1 VSLLGSLP
9 LVSSKAK
16 GWPWKEETDP
26 SVYAGRTD
34 WPRISIVTPSFNQA
48 QFLEETIRSVLLQN
62 YPNLEYI
69 VIDGGSTDGSV
80 EIIKKYEPW
89 IDYWVSEK
97 DRGQSHA
104 INKGLERCNG
114 VWFNWLNSDDY
125 FFPGALH
132 ALITKAKKERSK
144 IVSGQTMNIG
154 MGIANSCYSTKVR
167 ADWPDTLFF
176 LQVNQPGSLLDLPE
190 VRKAGGVREDLRLCM
205 DLDLWLRI
213 LWRGGSEILGQTDK
227 RIAAYRYH
235 DDSKT
240 CMAEDAF
247 ALEEYGLLADL
258 AEQAGVDTELVPELR
273 KLREACGPKRMS
285 LNGPPKKEVTT
296 ADAERAWFGRLL
308 IEDSLLYRA
317 YRKLCQPSE
326 RPRSLIRILGELRA
340 QLQKDFP
347 EKVWDISRTALIRA
361 MQIEKRLNMATV
373 WKVLRLGAG
382 PKEWRELVRL
392 AIRP

>member
-1 VSLLGSLP
+1 MGLLQFLP
-9 LVSSKAK
+9 AADAARR
-16 GWPWKEETDP
+16 GWPWIEETDP
-26 SVYAGRTD
+26 AVYAGRTD
-34 WPRISIVTPSFNQA
+34 WPRISIVTPSYNQG

-62 YPNLEYI
+62 YPNLQYI

-89 IDYWVSEK
+89 IDSWVSEK

-125 FFPGALH
+125 LFPSALH
-132 ALITKAKKERSK
+132 TLITKAKKDNSK
-144 IVSGQTMNIG
+144 ILSGQTMNIG
-154 MGIANSCYSTKVR
+154 LGTANSCYSSMVKIQ
-167 ADWPDTLFF
+167 WPKTLFF

-190 VRKAGGVREDLRLCM
+190 VRKVGGVREDLRLCM

-213 LWRGGSEILGQTDK
+213 LWRGGSEVLGQTGE

-240 CMAEDAF
+240 CAAEDAF
-247 ALEEYGLLADL
+247 AQEEYVILADL
-258 AEQAGVDTELVPELR
+258 AEQSGVDAGLAPGLQ
-273 KLREACGPKRMS
+273 KIREACCPKRIP
-285 LNGPPKKEVTT
+285 LNGSPKKEVI
-296 ADAERAWFGRLL
+296 AEVAARVWLERML

-317 YRKLCQPSE
+317 YRKLCKPSD
-326 RPRSLIRILGELRA
+326 RPEGLALILDELKVQIEKLFPGQFSEIL
-340 QLQKDFP
+340 
-347 EKVWDISRTALIRA
+347 RTALLRA
-361 MQIEKRLNMATV
+361 MQIEKRLSIGIA
-373 WKVLRLGAG
+373 WKVFCLGAG

>member
-1 VSLLGSLP
+1 M
-9 LVSSKAK
+9 
-16 GWPWKEETDP
+16 EETNP
-26 SVYAGRTD
+26 AVYAGRTD
-34 WPRISIVTPSFNQA
+34 WPRISIVTPSFNQG

-62 YPNLEYI
+62 YPNLQYI

-89 IDYWVSEK
+89 IDFWISEK

-132 ALITKAKKERSK
+132 SLITKAKKERSK
-144 IVSGQTMNIG
+144 IVSGKTMNIG
-154 MGIANSCYSTKVR
+154 MGVGNSCYSTKVR
-167 ADWPDTLFF
+167 SQWPDTLFF
-176 LQVNQPGSLLDLPE
+176 LQVNQAGSLLDLPE
-190 VRKAGGVREDLRLCM
+190 VRKVGGVREDLRLCM

-213 LWRGGSEILGQTDK
+213 LWRGGSEVLDQTDEST
-227 RIAAYRYH
+227 AAYRYH

-240 CMAEDAF
+240 CTAEDAF
-247 ALEEYGLLADL
+247 ALEEYVILADL
-258 AEQAGVDTELVPELR
+258 AEQAGVDVGLASGLR
-273 KLREACGPKRMS
+273 KIREAGGPKRIP
-285 LNGPPKKEVTT
+285 LNGPPKKDVTT
-296 ADAERAWFGRLL
+296 ADAERAWFRRLL

-317 YRKLCQPSE
+317 YRKLSKPSDK
-326 RPRSLIRILGELRA
+326 PGSLASILDELKG
-340 QLQKDFP
+340 QIEKHFP
-347 EKVWDISRTALIRA
+347 GQFSKISRTALLRA
-361 MQIEKRLNMATV
+361 MQIEKHLSLGVA